1 MTFSLLAGV
10 APEEAS
16 GSKPTTARMQLAA
29 IQKTFCR
36 MEEPR
41 FGESLQPGFGI
52 YGGARPTAARN
63 CPPGR
68 TTCQWCK
75 GLHSRDGPA
84 PSDLPGAGSTVR
96 ALCVSQ
102 FGNRLQGPSTFPL
115 IPLPYRD
122 IIERHRL
129 SIR

>member
-16 GSKPTTARMQLAA
+16 GSKPTTAKMQLAA

-52 YGGARPTAARN
+52 YEGPDQQQHGIVLRGERRVNGARVCTRETVPHLRICLVPVPQFAHFAFPSLGTAF
-63 CPPGR
+63 
-68 TTCQWCK
+68 K
-75 GLHSRDGPA
+75 VH
-84 PSDLPGAGSTVR
+84 
-96 ALCVSQ
+96 
-102 FGNRLQGPSTFPL
+102 PL
-115 IPLPYRD
+115 SP
-122 IIERHRL
+122 
-129 SIR
+129 

>member
-16 GSKPTTARMQLAA
+16 GSKPTTAKMQLAA

-52 YGGARPTAARN
+52 YEGPDQQQHGIVLRGERRVNGARVCTRETVPHLRICLVPAGMELSSLALHGVEGAVV
-63 CPPGR
+63 PGQALG
-68 TTCQWCK
+68 CA
-75 GLHSRDGPA
+75 GDLH
-84 PSDLPGAGSTVR
+84 LVY
-96 ALCVSQ
+96 LCLDEQ
-102 FGNRLQGPSTFPL
+102 
-115 IPLPYRD
+115 
-122 IIERHRL
+122 
-129 SIR
+129 